1 MKIIA
6 VMGSPRGKG
15 AGYQIVRMIEDKMK
29 VMGSIDF
36 EYLFLKD
43 VKLKLCT
50 GCYTCL
56 STGENK
62 CPLIKDD
69 RAAIE
74 QKLLGADG
82 VILSSPMYVL
92 NVSWLMKNFI
102 DRFAY
107 TSHRPVFHRQK
118 VLSVVNMGGD
128 NPKITLSLLRN
139 ALAGSQ
145 IVHEMGI
152 ATPPWA
158 QTQRAVA
165 KKERAIDE
173 AAKKFYS
180 ACLNSTLPTPTL
192 RGLINFH
199 LMQKIFLEC
208 RQYLQA
214 DYEFYNGKGYYYD
227 TTIHPVKAA
236 AAKAIAGVM
245 MNMMKDLGPGGV
257 SWPAAKT
264 ANKNAD

>member
-15 AGYQIVRMIEDKMK
+15 AGYQIVRMIEEKMK
-29 VMGSIDF
+29 TMGSTDF

-43 VKLKLCT
+43 LNLKLCT

-56 STGENK
+56 SAGENR

-69 RAAIE
+69 RAVVE
-74 QKLLGADG
+74 QKLLAADG

-107 TSHRPVFHRQK
+107 TTHRPKFHRQK
-118 VLSVVNMGGD
+118 VLSIVNMGGD
-128 NPKITLSLLRN
+128 NPEITLSLLKN

-145 IVHEMGI
+145 IVHELGI

-158 QTQRAVA
+158 QTQRAVTR
-165 KKERAIDE
+165 KEQAIDE

-180 ACLNSTLPTPTL
+180 ACLNTTLPIPKL
-192 RGLINFH
+192 KDLISFH
-199 LMQKIFLEC
+199 IMQKIFLKC
-208 RQYLQA
+208 RQYLPA

-227 TTIHPVKAA
+227 TSINPVKAA
-236 AAKAIAGVM
+236 AAKAIAGVT
-245 MNMMKDLGPGGV
+245 MNMMKDLGPGSV
-257 SWPAAKT
+257 PWPAP
-264 ANKNAD
+264 